1 MSRDR
6 VTLLDRLVRVRRV
19 RARLAMAALGRSQ
32 ARLLAE
38 TALLDRVAALLADG
52 GATSGVAA
60 AAALA
65 ARGSADAM
73 LGALAD
79 NVGVRLAGTESERR
93 RLGAELARAQAAVDA
108 AVARRAERET
118 GA

>member
-1 MSRDR
+1 MSRDK
-6 VTLLDRLVRVRRV
+6 VKLLDRLVRVRRV

-38 TALLDRVAALLADG
+38 TALLDRVAALLAGG
-52 GATSGVAA
+52 GAATGVAA
-60 AAALA
+60 ADALA

-79 NVGVRLAGTESERR
+79 NVGARLAGTESERR
-93 RLGAELARAQAAVDA
+93 RLGAALGRAQAAVDA
-108 AVARRAERET
+108 AVARRAEQET